1 MPDFGL
7 FQVGVPDF
15 VWFQNVVLPVLGMGL
30 GGFAM
35 FGVYRTINRFL
46 DRRHERLMALKG
58 TSSGPEVEDLRNR
71 VEALEE
77 AAFRVQELEERLD
90 FTERMLTKN
99 QRPPMDTGRDN

>member
-1 MPDFGL
+1 MPEVGL
-7 FQVGVPDF
+7 FQMGVPDF

-46 DRRHERLMALKG
+46 DRRHERLMAAKSD
-58 TSSGPEVEDLRNR
+58 SSPELVDLRSR
-71 VEALEE
+71 VEALED

-90 FTERMLTKN
+90 FTERMLAKS
-99 QRPPMDTGRDN
+99 QSPPMDTGMDR